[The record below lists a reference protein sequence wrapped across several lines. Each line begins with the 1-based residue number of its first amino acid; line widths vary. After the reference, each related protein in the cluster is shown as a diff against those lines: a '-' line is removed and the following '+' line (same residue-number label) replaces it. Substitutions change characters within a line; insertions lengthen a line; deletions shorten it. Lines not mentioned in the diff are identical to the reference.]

1 MSTFRW
7 MAAAA
12 CIAAAAA
19 PAAAQ
24 GRGNAN
30 GHAKH
35 GTTPPAAAQLQQQQQ
50 QIPGTGFRTFGSWLD
65 DASMLPQGAGSL
77 ALSFGYW
84 KTDAF
89 REWDVPVTDVAIG
102 LAPRISVGLS
112 LPFYHASQTGAP
124 VVRGLGDLYLSGKVQ
139 LHEPGSGRAP
149 GLSVTPVL
157 EVLSGTPADGS
168 GRISW
173 GLPLNVEI
181 QQRGWRVFG
190 SAGYFSRGSLF
201 ASGAVEVG
209 LGERTFVTG
218 TITQSHSTRKDE
230 LSAAMGLVQTRTDVS
245 GAVSH
250 FLTDTLTVFGGIGR
264 TVSRRDPNS
273 AALMLTGGVAFG
285 FRMRGTTN

>member
-112 LPFYHASQTGAP
+112 LPFYHASQIGAP